1 MLKTGIDLYTL
12 KKSPSLGKINKLHL
26 PSIILSLFTWNL
38 QKGMVLQYWCWLLK
52 KHYNPAAVC
61 FQT

>member
-38 QKGMVLQYWCWLLK
+38 QKGMVLQY
-52 KHYNPAAVC
+52 
-61 FQT
+61 